1 MAITVEIAVIK
12 EFLNIKIHNRIK
24 ANLGDKIEKYCLNF
38 NHQKMKNKATLFQ
51 QKLGITL
58 ENVEILKSAIKKAAI
73 NESVIIR
80 KVNEY
85 GTHYNMK
92 FFLKTNIGESLI

>member
-1 MAITVEIAVIK
+1 MK
-12 EFLNIKIHNRIK
+12 LPNGIK
-24 ANLGDKIEKYCLNF
+24 ANLGDKIENYCLNF
-38 NHQKMKNKATLFQ
+38 NHQKGKHKATLFQ

-80 KVNEY
+80 KVN
-85 GTHYNMK
+85 
-92 FFLKTNIGESLI
+92 